1 MGTFSKTRQPC
12 NYRPAGKKCGWAGTT
27 WKKGAVMPVE
37 ACRRAL
43 GRLPAQRLAVWRPH
57 THWLWRQTGMMGKSH
72 AECWPW
78 AKG

>member
-1 MGTFSKTRQPC
+1 MGTLSKTQQPY

-43 GRLPAQRLAVWRPH
+43 WRLPAQRLAV
-57 THWLWRQTGMMGKSH
+57 
-72 AECWPW
+72 
-78 AKG
+78 